1 MPAPAALVN
10 LSVPDGLWQIREN
23 LTSTALMKPRPKAN
37 LPAYGRG
44 HFMHRKTGATLSVAA
59 TILQSNGQLFPKAA
73 AFLILA
79 HGLNKM
85 TEYKKIFKCLTEND
99 TKKLACCF
107 SNVAQKGDIFAL
119 YGTLGAGKSTFSRF
133 FIQNLSDAQEVPSPT
148 FTLVQSYEGN
158 DFEIYHYDMYRLK
171 SPEEA
176 YELGIEESFYNGVN
190 LIEWPEKIG
199 YLLPK
204 NIWTVN
210 IFTKDS
216 ARYFEVTVS
225 DEEKKKR
232 LEKLGYGD

>member
-1 MPAPAALVN
+1 MWRKKGTFL
-10 LSVPDGLWQIREN
+10 RY
-23 LTSTALMKPRPKAN
+23 TAR
-37 LPAYGRG
+37 
-44 HFMHRKTGATLSVAA
+44 
-59 TILQSNGQLFPKAA
+59 
-73 AFLILA
+73 LA
-79 HGLNKM
+79 QEKH
-85 TEYKKIFKCLTEND
+85 
-99 TKKLACCF
+99 
-107 SNVAQKGDIFAL
+107 
-119 YGTLGAGKSTFSRF
+119 FSRF

-225 DEEKKKR
+225 DEEKKER

>member
-1 MPAPAALVN
+1 MWRKKGTFLRYTARLAQEKALF
-10 LSVPDGLWQIREN
+10 R
-23 LTSTALMKPRPKAN
+23 
-37 LPAYGRG
+37 
-44 HFMHRKTGATLSVAA
+44 
-59 TILQSNGQLFPKAA
+59 
-73 AFLILA
+73 AFLFRI
-79 HGLNKM
+79 
-85 TEYKKIFKCLTEND
+85 
-99 TKKLACCF
+99 
-107 SNVAQKGDIFAL
+107 
-119 YGTLGAGKSTFSRF
+119 
-133 FIQNLSDAQEVPSPT
+133 

-225 DEEKKKR
+225 DEEKKER

>member
-1 MPAPAALVN
+1 M
-10 LSVPDGLWQIREN
+10 RY
-23 LTSTALMKPRPKAN
+23 TAR
-37 LPAYGRG
+37 
-44 HFMHRKTGATLSVAA
+44 
-59 TILQSNGQLFPKAA
+59 
-73 AFLILA
+73 LA
-79 HGLNKM
+79 
-85 TEYKKIFKCLTEND
+85 
-99 TKKLACCF
+99 
-107 SNVAQKGDIFAL
+107 Q
-119 YGTLGAGKSTFSRF
+119 GKSTFSRF

-210 IFTKDS
+210 IFTK
-216 ARYFEVTVS
+216 RFCP
-225 DEEKKKR
+225 
-232 LEKLGYGD
+232 LF

>member
-1 MPAPAALVN
+1 ML
-10 LSVPDGLWQIREN
+10 
-23 LTSTALMKPRPKAN
+23 
-37 LPAYGRG
+37 
-44 HFMHRKTGATLSVAA
+44 
-59 TILQSNGQLFPKAA
+59 NGK
-73 AFLILA
+73 
-79 HGLNKM
+79 
-85 TEYKKIFKCLTEND
+85 Y

-225 DEEKKKR
+225 DEEKKER

>member
-1 MPAPAALVN
+1 MWRKKGTFLRYTARLAQEKALF
-10 LSVPDGLWQIREN
+10 R
-23 LTSTALMKPRPKAN
+23 A
-37 LPAYGRG
+37 
-44 HFMHRKTGATLSVAA
+44 
-59 TILQSNGQLFPKAA
+59 
-73 AFLILA
+73 
-79 HGLNKM
+79 
-85 TEYKKIFKCLTEND
+85 
-99 TKKLACCF
+99 
-107 SNVAQKGDIFAL
+107 
-119 YGTLGAGKSTFSRF
+119 F

-225 DEEKKKR
+225 DEEKKER

>member
-1 MPAPAALVN
+1 M
-10 LSVPDGLWQIREN
+10 
-23 LTSTALMKPRPKAN
+23 
-37 LPAYGRG
+37 
-44 HFMHRKTGATLSVAA
+44 
-59 TILQSNGQLFPKAA
+59 
-73 AFLILA
+73 ILA

-158 DFEIYHYDMYRLK
+158 DFEIYHYDMYRL
-171 SPEEA
+171 
-176 YELGIEESFYNGVN
+176 N